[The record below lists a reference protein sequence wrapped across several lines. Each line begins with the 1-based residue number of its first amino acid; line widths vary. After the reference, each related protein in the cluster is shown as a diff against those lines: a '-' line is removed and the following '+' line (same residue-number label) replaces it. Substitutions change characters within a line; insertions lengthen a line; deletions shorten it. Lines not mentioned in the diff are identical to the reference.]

1 MNYTMKDSIFKFA
14 LMVFAIGFVV
24 EFAAQT
30 VIGDQGEAVT
40 VVVENDSTATAHN
53 IDAIVD
59 EIIQHID
66 NRPVGDGTKEW
77 VGWIFAGILLLFNV
91 LSWVLGRFGK
101 RKE

>member
-1 MNYTMKDSIFKFA
+1 
-14 LMVFAIGFVV
+14 MVFAIGFVV

-30 VIGDQGEAVT
+30 VIGDYGEEAS
-40 VVVENDSTATAHN
+40 VVVENDSTATAQN

-66 NRPVGDGTKEW
+66 NRPVGEGAKEW
-77 VGWIFAGILLLFNV
+77 AGWVFAAILLLFNIV
-91 LSWVLGRFGK
+91 SWIMGRFGK